1 MLSKK
6 LLTQLNGQI
15 NAELYSSYLYLSM
28 AAYFE
33 SANFR
38 GLARWMRTQAGEEYG
53 HAMKFYDYV
62 IARGGKVELAAIAAP
77 PTMWKSA
84 LDVFQVTLKHEQGV
98 TARINALADLA
109 AAEKDHA
116 TSVTLQWFISEQV
129 EEEASATEIVERLKL
144 IKDSTGGLFMLD
156 HQLGKR
162 GEK

>member
-1 MLSKK
+1 MLSKQLLAK
-6 LLTQLNGQI
+6 LNDQI

-28 AAYFE
+28 SAWFE
-33 SANFR
+33 AANFR
-38 GLARWMRTQAGEEYG
+38 GLARWMKVQSGEEYG

-62 IARGGKVELAAIAAP
+62 IARGGKVQLAPIGAP
-77 PTMWKSA
+77 PVSWGSA
-84 LDVFQVTLKHEQGV
+84 LEVFQTTLEHEQGV

-109 AAEKDHA
+109 ATEKDHA
-116 TSVTLQWFISEQV
+116 TSVTLQWFITEQV
-129 EEEASATEIVERLKL
+129 EEEATATEIVERLKL